1 MSEAASDKAGLR
13 TYWRKVRR
21 GLAADGAVAAEQLAQ
36 HIDALPLPDRRDLT
50 VAAYLAAG
58 SELDPA
64 PLIAALR
71 NLGIRIALPVVV
83 DLQGPLAFR
92 LAEPDTAWVPD
103 LMGIPAPPPSAPAI
117 RPHLVLVPLLA
128 FDDHGG
134 RLGQGGGFYDRTL
147 AALRA
152 EGTVLGIGLAFT
164 GQRADALALEPHDQR
179 LDGVLTE
186 DGYRAAL
193 QQM

>member
-1 MSEAASDKAGLR
+1 MSEAASDKAALR
-13 TYWRKVRR
+13 THWRKVRR
-21 GLAADGAVAAEQLAQ
+21 GLSADGAAAAEQLARQ
-36 HIDALPLPDRRDLT
+36 INTLPLPDRADLT

-58 SELDPA
+58 SEMDPA
-64 PLIAALR
+64 RLIAGLR
-71 NLGIRIALPVVV
+71 NRGIRIALPVVV

-92 LAEPDTAWVPD
+92 LAEPDTALVPD
-103 LMGIPAPPPSAPAI
+103 LMSIPAPPPSAPAI
-117 RPHLVLVPLLA
+117 WPDLVLVPLLA

-152 EGTVLGIGLAFT
+152 VGPVQGIGLAFA
-164 GQRADALALEPHDQR
+164 GQRADTLALEPHDQR